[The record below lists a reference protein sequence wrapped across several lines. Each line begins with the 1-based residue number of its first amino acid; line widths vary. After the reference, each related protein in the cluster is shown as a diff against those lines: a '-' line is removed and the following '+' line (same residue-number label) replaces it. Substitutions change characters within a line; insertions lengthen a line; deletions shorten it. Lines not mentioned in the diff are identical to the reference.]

1 MGEAKRRGERGDTRP
16 RSRRTDRTLLV
27 GAVVAV
33 LLLIGA
39 GLFFW
44 LTSPTLSPLD
54 DLPRAAEGAAP
65 FPAEFDRHG
74 ISLGDPNAP
83 VVVREFADYQCPGC
97 GLFAEQVERLKREYV
112 DTGKVRFVYFD
123 FPLGQHRNAVPA
135 ALAARCAGDQQ
146 AFWPMQSLLFER
158 QARWS
163 NQADPAA
170 VFAGFARELKLDE
183 GRFSSCLAARRHL
196 PAIERSLEVARQLRV
211 ASTPTVFVDNVLLT
225 RPGWYQLAGVVERQL
240 AAGR

>member
-1 MGEAKRRGERGDTRP
+1 MGEAKRRTERGDTRP
-16 RSRRTDRTLLV
+16 RSRRTDRSRIV
-27 GAVVAV
+27 AAVIAV
-33 LLLIGA
+33 LLLAGA

-44 LTSPTLSPLD
+44 LTSPTLSPID

-65 FPAEFDRHG
+65 FPAELDRYG

-97 GLFAEQVERLKREYV
+97 AVFAEQIARLKREYV

-146 AFWPMQSLLFER
+146 AYWPMQSLLFER
-158 QARWS
+158 QSRW
-163 NQADPAA
+163 NAQTDPAA
-170 VFAGFARELKLDE
+170 VFTGFARELKLDE
-183 GRFSSCLAARRHL
+183 ALFSRCLSSRRHL
-196 PAIERSLEVARQLRV
+196 PAIERSLEAARQLRV